1 MAIGWLNALRVVP
14 WRSVIDAAPGLA
26 QSARGFFKRTQ
37 DAVLD
42 ADEAA
47 PSTLPFDDA
56 DGDGAAAALAV
67 LDRRIAAVEAGLA
80 HTTERQHTTAQLLDS
95 LASQNARLVEVVAT
109 LQKRCRWLLVAVGIA
124 LAGLVGFLVWAL
136 VRFG

>member
-1 MAIGWLNALRVVP
+1 MAIGGLNALRVVP

-47 PSTLPFDDA
+47 PSTLPFDDT
-56 DGDGAAAALAV
+56 DGDAAAALAV
-67 LDRRIAAVEAGLA
+67 LDRRIAAVEAGLT